1 MQRTANP
8 ENRAAHYAQ
17 LGNPMQISGLE
28 SRRRPGWSGPE
39 AGLVPAWRRQ
49 QAPPMASQGAD
60 RARGRKGPAIDTN
73 KGADATP
80 SPSNEKSRKRGPFV
94 SQKTRA
100 ANAALAVTQIFFFGA
115 IIMTI
120 CRPSRRGRDSTTMSS
135 PRSASIRA
143 AISRPSS

>member
-1 MQRTANP
+1 
-8 ENRAAHYAQ
+8 
-17 LGNPMQISGLE
+17 MQISGLE

-80 SPSNEKSRKRGPFV
+80 SPSNEKAASAALSSRKKQGPR
-94 SQKTRA
+94 TRP
-100 ANAALAVTQIFFFGA
+100 L
-115 IIMTI
+115 
-120 CRPSRRGRDSTTMSS
+120 R
-135 PRSASIRA
+135 
-143 AISRPSS
+143 